1 MSALRWPIT
10 AAATVFA
17 ALAMAS
23 AACAELKVVV
33 TIKPI
38 HSLVTQLMEGIA
50 TPKLLIDGAASP
62 HTFSL
67 RPSGVRAVHNADVF
81 IRVSD
86 SLEPFT
92 RKVVKAMPGSVELV
106 TLVEAPGLSL
116 LDARG
121 DAHHHHADEGEDD
134 DEEDARHAHVDG
146 HIWLDPANAKVIVSY
161 LADILIRRAPEH
173 ADKLRANAKRLN
185 AKIDALIGEI
195 AAEMAP
201 FKHKPFIVFHDAYRY
216 FQARFDLDD
225 VGAITISP
233 QVQPSA
239 KRLIELRDKIRS
251 LKVACVFAE
260 PMFQPKLVAA
270 VTEGLDVRTGTLDP
284 DGSMLQPGGELYF
297 KLMRDLAG
305 ELESCLGHPS

>member
-1 MSALRWPIT
+1 MSALRWPIA
-10 AAATVFA
+10 AAATVFV
-17 ALAMAS
+17 ALATATAAS
-23 AACAELKVVV
+23 AELKVVV

-38 HSLVTQLMEGIA
+38 HSLVTQLMEGVA

-67 RPSGVRAVHNADVF
+67 RPSGVRAVDNADVF

-92 RKVVKAMPGSVELV
+92 RKVVKAMPDSVELV
-106 TLVEAPGLSL
+106 TLVETPGLTL

-121 DAHHHHADEGEDD
+121 EGHHHHADEAEDD
-134 DEEDARHAHVDG
+134 GEEEAHHANVDG
-146 HIWLDPANAKVIVSY
+146 HIWLDPANAKVIVAH
-161 LADILIRRAPEH
+161 LADVLSRRAPGD
-173 ADKLRANAKRLN
+173 ADKLRANAERLN
-185 AKIDALIGEI
+185 AKIDTLTAEI

-201 FKHKPFIVFHDAYRY
+201 LKHKPFIVFHDAYRY

-251 LKVACVFAE
+251 LQVACVFAE
-260 PMFQPKLVAA
+260 PMFQPKLVSA
-270 VTEGLDVRTGTLDP
+270 VIEGLDVRSGTLDP
-284 DGSMLQPGGELYF
+284 DGSMLKPGPDLYF

-305 ELESCLGHPS
+305 ELESCLGHPT